1 MRWRLLRLNWA
12 YGAGELIIVVVG
24 VMIALGFEQWSSDRL
39 DRVEEVEI
47 IDGFLSDL
55 REDIESISNG
65 LETLPRKE
73 TRLLRISSS
82 LETFDHRPNDI
93 AQFLEDIVGSTA
105 YGWNQARARRTT
117 LDEVLGSGKFG
128 LIRDAAMRVKI
139 SEYYDFD
146 LTVNNRINERETEYP
161 SLAYRLVPRSTED
174 EVEKNLSDAQK
185 QRVVDRIFDSPLRDH
200 VVGEINFSRFAIER
214 LTFWKALGF
223 ELIDELETYRDT
235 LEYAQ

>member
-12 YGAGELIIVVVG
+12 YAVGELVIVVAG
-24 VMIALGFEQWSSDRL
+24 VLIALAVDQWNSDRL
-39 DRVEEVEI
+39 ERVEEVEI

-55 REDIESISNG
+55 REDIEDISLG
-65 LETLPRKE
+65 LEILPEKE

-93 AQFLEDIVGSTA
+93 SRFLEDIVGSTP

-128 LIRDAAMRVKI
+128 LIRDAALRVKI

-146 LTVNNRINERETEYP
+146 LSVSNRINERETEYP
-161 SLAYRLVPRSTED
+161 SLAYRLVPRSTEG
-174 EVEKNLSDAQK
+174 EVETNLSDAQK
-185 QRVVDRIFDSPLRDH
+185 QRLVERIFDSPLRDH
-200 VVGEINFSRFAIER
+200 VVGEINFSRFVNER
-214 LTFWKALGF
+214 LTFWKALCL
-223 ELIDELETYRDT
+223 ELIDELEAYRIAI
-235 LEYAQ
+235 E